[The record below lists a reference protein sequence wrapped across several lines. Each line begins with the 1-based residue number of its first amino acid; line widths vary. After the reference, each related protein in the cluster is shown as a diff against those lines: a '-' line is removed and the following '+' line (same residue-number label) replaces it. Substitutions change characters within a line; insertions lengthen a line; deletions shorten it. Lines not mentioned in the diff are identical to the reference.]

1 MTLIEIAFVVV
12 VAGMVLLFG
21 GMLWIESRRAEV
33 RRTAETAV
41 PSDPPTADSSQETPC
56 GPRHPD

>member
-33 RRTAETAV
+33 RRTAETAA
-41 PSDPPTADSSQETPC
+41 PSDPPTTDSSQETPC